1 MVRLSCGFHGLRNSF
16 FRLILCVAVV
26 CVSFGTLPASA
37 NVTGCT
43 LSNNCDEGQAFA
55 LASQAAAY
63 CASLQPPQWQ
73 PDVLGPTPHNA
84 AYAYY
89 SATTT
94 DGAGRSF
101 CAQLPQNRFYFL
113 RANTCDTRTPLTGLF
128 QDDDPNTSDA
138 VCDDGCLLSP
148 VLIIQPDASFVTE
161 WQPTG
166 NTCTEADAAPPIPD
180 TDGDGVPDDDDAF
193 PNDPTESTDSD
204 GDGQGDNSD
213 FAPDDAT
220 NGDDDGNGNESDNSA
235 SGGGTCAAPPACAGD
250 GIACATLYQQW
261 QTRCAIERLSEELA
275 SGNGGTG
282 QEPGDDDE
290 TTDWG
295 AGDGSKPSW
304 QEVNVNSTM
313 FDTSGFMGGGSCPTW
328 GPVEILGVSY
338 PLPQVHCSILSWI
351 GYLVVAVA
359 FVIAARIIAG

>member
-1 MVRLSCGFHGLRNSF
+1 MVRLSCWFHGLRDS
-16 FRLILCVAVV
+16 L
-26 CVSFGTLPASA
+26 FGLSAFSLLLVLFLASISSA
-37 NVTGCT
+37 LAQVPGHTAPPYYADQGA
-43 LSNNCDEGQAFA
+43 AFA
-55 LASQAAAY
+55 ACYADREAKAY
-63 CASLQPPQWQ
+63 QYFPGQQ
-73 PDVLGPTPHNA
+73 GPCQEEGIVNHIGHNDRTVRWRIT
-84 AYAYY
+84 Y
-89 SATTT
+89 STMNAIFQ
-94 DGAGRSF
+94 GSYPEGV
-101 CAQLPQNRFYFL
+101 
-113 RANTCDTRTPLTGLF
+113 TCDTRPSRSDWF
-128 QDDDPNTSDA
+128 ADDDPLTSDD
-138 VCDDGCLLSP
+138 VCDNGCYMEL
-148 VLIIQPDASFVTE
+148 VFVVGGGTGQNS
-161 WQPTG
+161 WSPTG
-166 NTCTEADAAPPIPD
+166 ATCTTTDAPAPIPD

-193 PNDPTESTDSD
+193 PDDPSESSDSD

-213 FAPDDAT
+213 FAPDDPT